1 MIRFN
6 MIRFILVIS
15 VGTALMF
22 CMAPLASALPAV
34 TLSPTSV
41 NFGAVEAGQT
51 SSPHNVTLT
60 NTGNAILTI
69 SSIAFGGTDPQDF
82 HQTNNCGTSVI
93 AGGQCTI
100 VVTFKPTRSGTRT
113 GNLAITDNAANSP
126 QTVPLSGVAQ
136 TSPLAFSP
144 QSVSFAN
151 QQVGTTSSS
160 QTVQVLYA
168 GTTPLTISSLG
179 LVGQN
184 AGDFSQT
191 NTCGTGLPPGGSCT
205 ITVTFT
211 PTAAW
216 ARQSVIVMND
226 NAQGLVHL
234 VGVQGTGVSGGV
246 ASVSPSTLTFTS
258 QKQFTTSKA
267 QSTTLS
273 NAGTAPLAIAS
284 IAASGDYAETNNCPA
299 SLGVGSSCTI
309 NVTFTPTYSAVRA
322 GWVTVNLTDPASLVT
337 VNLTGTGTL
346 PAPVAVAPFETSI
359 TTTQTVQFTA
369 TINRVQSSAVTW
381 YVDNVVG
388 GNSTVGSISSAG
400 LYTPPPTAGAHVITA
415 ANNANLK
422 QTATANVAVSA
433 YTGTLTHHNDT
444 YRTGQNNNEPA
455 LTTGNVNKTQF
466 GKLFSYPVD
475 GQTYAEPLWVPNLTV
490 NGQPHNVVYVVTENN
505 SVYAFD
511 ADNATLNPNALW
523 HDNLG
528 TPVQATQVEVGQDL
542 SPLVGATS
550 TPVIDPVSGII
561 YVEARTYETTPP
573 VGQCVIPG
581 QPASS
586 FVHRLHALS
595 LTTGAEMP
603 GSPVIVCA
611 TIPGKGYD
619 NVDGTIYFNTMRQ
632 NQRPALLLLKGTVY
646 LAFGALEDIDYYHG
660 WILGYTYNSGAGTFT
675 QSYVFNNTPNG
686 QKGGIWQA
694 GGGLLA
700 DSSGNIY
707 TSLGNGTF
715 DANKGGVDYGV
726 GFLKLNSSLQL
737 LDYFAP
743 FNQYDLNLEIINS
756 DLASA
761 GPMLV
766 PDETSSIPHLAIAC
780 GKAGTIYMMNR
791 DALGEYNTTDDNVVQ
806 ALYQTVGTTNV
817 PTGNWGTPA
826 YFNGQIY
833 VQGIEDPMRQYEL
846 SLSPTP
852 LLSANPMAVSQDIIG
867 YPSPTPVISSNGT
880 SNGIVWLVQSSNA
893 PKSNGVLR
901 AYDAT
906 NIAHELYNSS
916 LSGTRDKAGLDNKF
930 ATPTVAN
937 GKVYVPGSQELD
949 VYGLLP

>member
-1 MIRFN
+1 M
-6 MIRFILVIS
+6 V
-15 VGTALMF
+15 
-22 CMAPLASALPAV
+22 PLASAQPAV
-34 TLSPTSV
+34 SLSPTSL

-51 SSPHNVTLT
+51 SSPKNVTLT
-60 NTGNAILTI
+60 NTGNSTLSIT
-69 SSIAFGGTDPQDF
+69 SIAFGGTDPQDF

-100 VVTFKPTRSGTRT
+100 AVTFKPTRNGTRT
-113 GNLAITDNAANSP
+113 GSLVVTDNATNSP
-126 QTVPLSGVAQ
+126 QSVTLTGVAQ
-136 TSPLAFSP
+136 TSPLAFTP

-151 QQVGTTSSS
+151 QAVGTTSSS

-258 QKQFTTSKA
+258 QKQFTTSTAK
-267 QSTTLS
+267 STTLS
-273 NAGTAPLAIAS
+273 NTGSAPLAIAS
-284 IAASGDYAETNNCPA
+284 IAAAGDYAETNNCPA

-309 NVTFTPTYSAVRA
+309 NVTFTPTYSAARA

-359 TTTQTVQFTA
+359 TTSQTVQFTA
-369 TINRVQSSAVTW
+369 TINKVQSSDVTW
-381 YVDNVVG
+381 SVDNVVG
-388 GNSTVGSISSAG
+388 GNSTVGTISSAG
-400 LYTPPPTAGAHVITA
+400 LYTASPTAGAHVITA

-422 QTATANVAVSA
+422 QTASANVTVSG

-475 GQTYAEPLWVPNLTV
+475 AQTYAEPLWVPNLTV

-550 TPVIDPVSGII
+550 TPVIDPVNGIL

-573 VGQCVIPG
+573 VGQCVNPN
-581 QPASS
+581 QPPPNN

-619 NVDGTIYFNTMRQ
+619 NVGGTIYFNTMRQ
-632 NQRPALLLLKGTVY
+632 NQRPALLLLNGTVY

-660 WILGYTYNSGAGTFT
+660 WILGYTYNPAAGTFT
-675 QSYVFNNTPNG
+675 QSYVFNDTPNG

-700 DSSGNIY
+700 DSSGYIY
-707 TSLGNGTF
+707 TALGNGTF
-715 DANKGGVDYGV
+715 DAYKGGVDFGV
-726 GFLKLNSSLQL
+726 GFLKLSSSLQL
-737 LDYFAP
+737 IDYFAP

-780 GKAGTIYMMNR
+780 GKAGTIYLMSR
-791 DALGEYNTTDDNVVQ
+791 DALGEYSTTNDNVVQ
-806 ALYQTVGTTNV
+806 AIYQTVGTTNV

-833 VQGIEDPMRQYEL
+833 IQGIEDPMRQYEL
-846 SLSPTP
+846 SLSPSP
-852 LLSANPMAVSQDIIG
+852 LLSANPLAVSQDIIG
-867 YPSPTPVISSNGT
+867 YASPTPVISSNGT
-880 SNGIVWLVQSSNA
+880 KNGIVWLIESSNA

-901 AYDAT
+901 AYDAA

>member
-1 MIRFN
+1 MKARFALAL
-6 MIRFILVIS
+6 F
-15 VGTALMF
+15 GTALMAF
-22 CMAPLASALPAV
+22 LAPFSSAQTVSLA
-34 TLSPTSV
+34 PTSL

-51 SSPHNVTLT
+51 SAPQNVVLT
-60 NTGNAILTI
+60 NTGTATLTI
-69 SSIAFGGTDPQDF
+69 TSIATGGTDPQDF
-82 HQTNNCGTSVI
+82 HQTNNCGTSVL

-100 VVTFKPTRSGTRT
+100 AVTFKPTRSGTRT
-113 GNLAITDNAANSP
+113 GNVTITDNASNSP
-126 QTVPLSGVAQ
+126 QTVPLTGVAQ
-136 TSPLAFSP
+136 TSPLAFTP
-144 QSVSFAN
+144 QTLSFAN
-151 QQVGTTSSS
+151 QPIGTTSAS
-160 QTVQVLYA
+160 QTVQVQYA
-168 GTTPLTISSLG
+168 GTTPLVITSLG

-184 AGDFSQT
+184 AGDFTQT

-205 ITVTFT
+205 YTVTFT
-211 PTAAW
+211 PSAAF
-216 ARQSVIVMND
+216 ARSSVIVMND
-226 NAQGLVHL
+226 NAQGNVHL
-234 VGVQGTGVSGGV
+234 VGVAGTGVSGGV

-267 QSTTLS
+267 QSATLS
-273 NAGTAPLAIAS
+273 NTGTAPLAIAS
-284 IAASGDYAETNNCPA
+284 VTASGDYAQTNHCPA
-299 SLGVGSSCTI
+299 SLAAGSSCTI
-309 NVTFTPTYSAVRA
+309 NVTFTPTYSAARV

-337 VNLTGTGTL
+337 VSLTGTGTL
-346 PAPVAVAPFETSI
+346 PAPVAVAPFETSV
-359 TTTQTVQFTA
+359 TTSQTVQFTA
-369 TINRVQSSAVTW
+369 TINKVQSSAVTW
-381 YVDNVVG
+381 SVDGVVG
-388 GNSTVGSISSAG
+388 GNSTVGTISSAG
-400 LYTPPPTAGAHVITA
+400 LYTPPPTAGTHTITA

-422 QTATANVAVSA
+422 QTASALVAVSGYA
-433 YTGTLTHHNDT
+433 GTLTHHNDT
-444 YRTGQNNNEPA
+444 YRTGQNNSETA
-455 LTTGNVNKTQF
+455 LTPGNVNKTQF

-475 GQTYAEPLWVPNLTV
+475 AQTYAEPLWVPNLTV
-490 NGQPHNVVYVVTENN
+490 NGQPHNVVYVETENN

-511 ADNATLNPNALW
+511 ADSATLNPNPLW

-528 TPVQATQVEVGQDL
+528 TPIPSSQLEVGQDL

-550 TPVIDPVSGII
+550 TPVIDPVNGIL

-573 VGQCVIPG
+573 VGQCVNPN
-581 QPASS
+581 QPPPNP

-603 GSPVIVCA
+603 GSPVIICA
-611 TIPGKGYD
+611 SVPGKGYD
-619 NVDGTIYFNTMRQ
+619 NSGGTIYFNTQRQ
-632 NQRPALLLLKGTVY
+632 NQRPALLLLNGTVY
-646 LAFGALEDIDYYHG
+646 MAFGALEDIDYYHG
-660 WILGYTYNSGAGTFT
+660 WILGYTYNPGAGTFT
-675 QSYVFNNTPNG
+675 QSYVFNDTPNG
-686 QKGGIWQA
+686 QKGGIWQS

-715 DANKGGVDYGV
+715 DAYKSGSDYGV
-726 GFLKLNSSLQL
+726 GFLKLSSSLQL

-766 PDETSSIPHLAIAC
+766 PDQTSSIPHLAIAC
-780 GKAGTIYMMNR
+780 GKAGTIYLINR
-791 DALGEYNTTDDNVVQ
+791 DTLGEYNTTDDNVVQ
-806 ALYQTVGTTNV
+806 ALYQTIGVTTV

-833 VQGIEDPMRQYEL
+833 LQGIADPMRQYDL
-846 SLSPTP
+846 SLSPSP
-852 LLSANPMAVSQDIIG
+852 LLSANPLAVSADIIG
-867 YPSPTPVISSNGT
+867 YASPTPVISSNGT
-880 SNGIVWLVQSSNA
+880 NNGIVWLIQASNA

-901 AYDAT
+901 AYDAA

-916 LSGTRDKAGLDNKF
+916 LAGTRDKAGLDNKF